1 VCSYDVKCAHDVHNM
16 KYICTLS
23 YFAFPLV
30 YLFSNTYQLSIFLV
44 KHQGYSS
51 KCENCRNK
59 QAKRYS
65 GNKTNQAAEVANVAD
80 TAATAAALNAIAVP
94 QVPVGAPVLPLPP
107 VVPQE
112 EAGAEPPA
120 PNAQV

>member
-1 VCSYDVKCAHDVHNM
+1 M
-16 KYICTLS
+16 
-23 YFAFPLV
+23 LV
-30 YLFSNTYQLSIFLV
+30 YLFSNASHLAIFFLNI
-44 KHQGYSS
+44 QGYSS
-51 KCENCRNK
+51 KCEPCRNK

-112 EAGAEPPA
+112 EAGSEPPA